1 MASTTRYLRVDFTPE
16 EIVEMREKIAH
27 NLQELAQKKDALQS
41 INRQMKGDISL
52 QEQETNLLAS
62 KSNSGYE
69 MRNIACEIKS
79 DWQNRRIVVTR
90 KDTGEIVEDRAM
102 RGDELQEDVF
112 EK

>member
-16 EIVEMREKIAH
+16 EVIAMRGKISQ
-27 NLQELAQKKDALQS
+27 NLQEAARQKDALQA
-41 INRQMKGDISL
+41 IKKQMQGQIDL
-52 QEQETNLLAS
+52 LEQETLLLAD

-69 MRNIACEIKS
+69 MRNIACDMKS
-79 DWQNRRIVVTR
+79 DWDKKRIVVTR